1 MIAWLVLVAVAL
13 AVGGLLAAA
22 MLHDPGYVLISY
34 ADMTVEAS
42 LWFALAALLALW
54 LGIATVFFLIR
65 RSRLGGARLNGW
77 LTRRRTAGSR
87 ASSRQGAMLLAEG
100 RWRDA
105 EQVLLE
111 SARQG
116 SALADYLGAARA
128 AHEGGRF
135 VERDTILDQA
145 KEAEPEAAFAVELIR
160 TELQQRGKQWRR
172 SVATLEHLRLQA
184 PRHPLVLARLFEAH
198 KALADWKAAAA
209 LASALP
215 AESNADLDSI
225 QVAIWRERLA
235 SSRDSEDAQAH
246 VRNAWKAMPKRLHDD
261 EALLLDYADLAAP
274 TDAEAAL
281 RQGLKRTWQQS
292 WVRRYGTLGGDVSAR
307 RKAAEAWLAEHA
319 DDPDLL
325 LTLAR
330 LALADSDAAQAQS
343 YLERGTQVKR
353 GPEALVELAKLAA
366 DRGDLAVANDYYREA
381 LAKSVART

>member
-1 MIAWLVLVAVAL
+1 
-13 AVGGLLAAA
+13 
-22 MLHDPGYVLISY
+22 
-34 ADMTVEAS
+34 
-42 LWFALAALLALW
+42 
-54 LGIATVFFLIR
+54 
-65 RSRLGGARLNGW
+65 
-77 LTRRRTAGSR
+77 
-87 ASSRQGAMLLAEG
+87 MLLAEG

-160 TELQQRGKQWRR
+160 TGLQQRGEQWRR

-198 KALADWKAAAA
+198 KALADWEAAAA

-274 TDAEAAL
+274 ADAEAAL

-292 WVRRYGTLGGDVSAR
+292 WVRRYGTLSGDVRVR
-307 RKAAEAWLAEHA
+307 RKAAEGWLAEHA

-330 LALADSDAAQAQS
+330 LALADADTAQAQS
-343 YLERGTQVKR
+343 YLERGVQAR
-353 GPEALVELAKLAA
+353 RDPETLVELAKLAA
-366 DRGDLAVANDYYREA
+366 EGGDLAVANDYYREA
-381 LAKSVART
+381 LAKSQHKTEAGPSLAHPARPPAMRASGPRSQDARKRAE